1 MKTFIQK
8 EFLNSNMLF
17 NMFFAMCEDHES
29 HDIDLALDVIENIVK
44 KLNGANFN
52 LVQDVKDQLVSPVFR
67 SQK

>member
-1 MKTFIQK
+1 
-8 EFLNSNMLF
+8 
-17 NMFFAMCEDHES
+17 MCEDHES
-29 HDIDLALDVIENIVK
+29 NDIDLALDVIENIVK